1 VAGAGGTLVL
11 ANQRQLNLTI
21 TDSTT
26 DFAVGD
32 AFNVC
37 VFNQLLGGKAVAWDP
52 LTFDGRDDVAGILY
66 DNVDAS
72 AADKAGVLVSRAA
85 EVMKGSLIWAAAI
98 TAAQKESAYRDLA
111 ARGVIAL

>member
-1 VAGAGGTLVL
+1 VAGAGGVLVL

-21 TDSTT
+21 TDGAT
-26 DFAVGD
+26 DFALAD

-37 VFNQLLGGKAVAWDP
+37 VFNELLGGKAVAWDP

-72 AADKAGVLVSRAA
+72 AADKAGVLVSRDA
-85 EVMKGSLIWAAAI
+85 EITKSALQWAAAI
-98 TAAQKESAYRDLA
+98 TAAQKESAYLDLSK
-111 ARGVIAL
+111 RGVVAL